1 MQNLVILLEELK
13 TRQFKITIDKNGK
26 SKLQQTQRNG
36 LKAEI
41 LTAIMEDIKSVYPEL
56 VFRTD
61 EGIVLEIANDSVAD
75 NLDGESE
82 GSGAI
87 TIAIDL
93 KVKDLDSNATDLANA
108 YAVDLA
114 EKEEKARA
122 KAKAK
127 TEKIARDTASRKK
140 EKGGE

>member
-1 MQNLVILLEELK
+1 MQNLVTLLNEIK
-13 TRQFKITIDKNGK
+13 DRQFKITIDKNGK
-26 SKLQQTQRNG
+26 SKLQQTQRNN
-36 LKAEI
+36 LKTEI
-41 LTAIMEDIKSVYPEL
+41 LTALMEDIKAVYPEL
-56 VFRTD
+56 IFRTD
-61 EGIVLEIANDSVAD
+61 EGIVLEIANDCIAD
-75 NLDGESE
+75 NLDSESE

-114 EKEEKARA
+114 EKTEKAQA

-127 TEKIARDTASRKK
+127 ADKIASDTARRK
-140 EKGGE
+140 KGGE

>member
-1 MQNLVILLEELK
+1 MQNLVKLLNELK
-13 TRQFKITIDKNGK
+13 DRQFKITIDKNGK

-41 LTAIMEDIKSVYPEL
+41 LTALMDDIKSVYPEL

-61 EGIVLEIANDSVAD
+61 EGIVLEIANDCVAD

-87 TIAIDL
+87 TVAIDL

-108 YAVDLA
+108 YAIDLA
-114 EKEEKARA
+114 EKTEKANA

-127 TEKIARDTASRKK
+127 ADKIASDTARRKK
-140 EKGGE
+140 NGGV

>member
-1 MQNLVILLEELK
+1 
-13 TRQFKITIDKNGK
+13 
-26 SKLQQTQRNG
+26 
-36 LKAEI
+36 
-41 LTAIMEDIKSVYPEL
+41 MEDIKAVYPEL
-56 VFRTD
+56 IFRTE
-61 EGIVLEIANDSVAD
+61 EGIVLEIANDCVAD
-75 NLDGESE
+75 NLDGESL

-114 EKEEKARA
+114 EKTEKANA

-127 TEKIARDTASRKK
+127 ADKIARDTASRKK
-140 EKGGE
+140 SGV

>member
-1 MQNLVILLEELK
+1 MQNLVKLLNELK
-13 TRQFKITIDKNGK
+13 DRQFKITIDKNGK

-41 LTAIMEDIKSVYPEL
+41 LTAIMEDIKAVYPDF

-61 EGIVLEIANDSVAD
+61 EGIILEIANDCVAD
-75 NLDGESE
+75 NLDGESL

-87 TIAIDL
+87 TVAIDL
-93 KVKDLDSNATDLANA
+93 KVKDLDSNANDLADA

-114 EKEEKARA
+114 EKTEKAQA

-127 TEKIARDTASRKK
+127 ADKIARDTASRKK
-140 EKGGE
+140 SGGA

>member
-1 MQNLVILLEELK
+1 MQNLVKLLEELK

-26 SKLQQTQRNG
+26 SKVQQTQRNG

-41 LTAIMEDIKSVYPEL
+41 LTAIMEDIKSAYPEL

-61 EGIVLEIANDSVAD
+61 EGIVLEIANDSIAD
-75 NLDGESE
+75 NLDSESD

-114 EKEEKARA
+114 EKAEKANARA
-122 KAKAK
+122 KAKND
-127 TEKIARDTASRKK
+127 KIARDTATRKK
-140 EKGGE
+140 KGGE

>member
-1 MQNLVILLEELK
+1 MQNLVKLLNEIK
-13 TRQFKITIDKNGK
+13 DRQFKITIDKNGK
-26 SKLQQTQRNG
+26 SKLQQTQRNN
-36 LKAEI
+36 LKTEI
-41 LTAIMEDIKSVYPEL
+41 LTALMEDIKAVYPEL
-56 VFRTD
+56 IFRTD
-61 EGIVLEIANDSVAD
+61 EGIVLEIANDCIAD
-75 NLDGESE
+75 NLDSESE

-114 EKEEKARA
+114 EKTEKAQA

-127 TEKIARDTASRKK
+127 ADKIASDTARRKK
-140 EKGGE
+140 GGD

>member
-1 MQNLVILLEELK
+1 MQNLVKLLNEIK
-13 TRQFKITIDKNGK
+13 DRQFKITIDKNGK
-26 SKLQQTQRNG
+26 SKLQQTQRNN

-41 LTAIMEDIKSVYPEL
+41 LTTLMEDIKAEYPEL
-56 VFRTD
+56 IFRTE
-61 EGIVLEIANDSVAD
+61 EGIVLEIANDCIAD
-75 NLDGESE
+75 NLDSESE

-114 EKEEKARA
+114 EKTEKAQA

-127 TEKIARDTASRKK
+127 ADKIASDTARRK
-140 EKGGE
+140 KGGE

>member
-1 MQNLVILLEELK
+1 MQNLVKLLEELK
-13 TRQFKITIDKNGK
+13 DRQFKITIDKNGK
-26 SKLQQTQRNG
+26 SKLQQTQRNN

-41 LTAIMEDIKSVYPEL
+41 LTALMEDIKAVYPEL
-56 VFRTD
+56 IFRTE
-61 EGIVLEIANDSVAD
+61 EGIVLEIANDCVAD
-75 NLDGESE
+75 NLDGESL

-114 EKEEKARA
+114 EKTEKANA

-127 TEKIARDTASRKK
+127 ADKIARDTASRKK
-140 EKGGE
+140 SGGA

>member
-1 MQNLVILLEELK
+1 MQNLVKLLNEIK
-13 TRQFKITIDKNGK
+13 DRQFKITIDKNGK
-26 SKLQQTQRNG
+26 SKLQQTQRNN
-36 LKAEI
+36 LKTEI
-41 LTAIMEDIKSVYPEL
+41 LTALMEDIKAVYPEL
-56 VFRTD
+56 IFRTD
-61 EGIVLEIANDSVAD
+61 EGIVLEIANDCIAD
-75 NLDGESE
+75 NLDSESE

-114 EKEEKARA
+114 EKTEKAQA

-127 TEKIARDTASRKK
+127 ADKIASDTARRK
-140 EKGGE
+140 KGGE